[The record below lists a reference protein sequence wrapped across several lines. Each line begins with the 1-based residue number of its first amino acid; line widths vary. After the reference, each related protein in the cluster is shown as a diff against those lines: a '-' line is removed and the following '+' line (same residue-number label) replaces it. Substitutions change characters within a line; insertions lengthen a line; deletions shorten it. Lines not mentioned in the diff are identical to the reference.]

1 MFLEF
6 MRSTLGTAVLV
17 LCAIVVVALLLWWAR
32 TRGHPERVLVFGA
45 SAVLSLVLGILYM
58 VAVTAGWWTG
68 EYFQMPFLAQAGAFI
83 AVTLLGCTV
92 WLAGYGWL
100 SEHTSR
106 PVWAYIGVSLLL
118 VVAVAVAHVFNVGRG
133 TILVGPAWTIVVD
146 AVVAQLLL
154 WVPVLMYEALR
165 RTLQSSELGP

>member
-17 LCAIVVVALLLWWAR
+17 LCALVVVAGLVWWAR
-32 TRGHPERVLVFGA
+32 ARGHPERQLVVGA
-45 SAVLSLVLGILYM
+45 SVALTILLGIMY
-58 VAVTAGWWTG
+58 VIAVGVGWWTG
-68 EYFQMPFLAQAGAFI
+68 QYFRTPIVAQAAVFV

-106 PVWAYIGVSLLL
+106 PVWAYVGVSLLL
-118 VVAVAVAHVFNVGRG
+118 VVAVAVAHVFNLGQGAV
-133 TILVGPAWTIVVD
+133 LVGPAWTIVID

-154 WVPVLMYEALR
+154 WVPVLLYEALR
-165 RTLQSSELGP
+165 RTLQSSEFGP